1 MEQERVTGVARFG
14 GAIGLSVLL
23 HVAIVGSMFLS
34 PSELLPPSREPVVEV
49 TLVEPPALETA
60 PEPEPEPETP
70 EQKLDLA
77 ELLAK
82 PELDL
87 KPEAEQSA
95 TPPPAPEPAPEP
107 DKAPEAAPETAS
119 EPDPVPEPAPAPPPV
134 AAQDQP
140 LQPLPVLIPV
150 VEFGEEDSGPEAAA
164 DGSAAEPSGAA
175 EDNLQAADTEAA
187 EPAPGSAEE
196 LPGGGSGDGGPEA
209 PAGTDAAA
217 GQPLAAE
224 PEPVEDTAVAAAPI
238 AEEPAAGAPAAAPL
252 ASDIGALVAQ
262 AGETPEVAPPAPGEP
277 ELAETPAETSG
288 ETPGETL
295 AETEVASVLTGPLV
309 ATAPPRPKPPVETQV
324 ASADPQAA
332 PGAIRPGR
340 GTGAGSGTGS
350 GTGPGTGPGTAT
362 TSLANLKP
370 SRRLFSNTLSGDARA
385 KTAMRGMPREMRA
398 DVLCMTELRAQLT
411 DASPAYRPEVL
422 PTFRLKTGNVLA
434 TDRAGFRAG
443 GYWYNVAFRCELD
456 EDITK
461 VKSFAFEVRGA
472 VPRGEWAA
480 RGFPSY

>member
-49 TLVEPPALETA
+49 TLVEPPEPETA
-60 PEPEPEPETP
+60 PEPEPEPEAP

-87 KPEAEQSA
+87 KPEAEQPV
-95 TPPPAPEPAPEP
+95 TPPPAPEVAAPEPQPAPPSPPEPEQEPEPAPEP
-107 DKAPEAAPETAS
+107 EKAPEKAPEP
-119 EPDPVPEPAPAPPPV
+119 EPEPEPAPASPPA

-140 LQPLPVLIPV
+140 PQPLPVLIPV

-164 DGSAAEPSGAA
+164 DGSAAEKA
-175 EDNLQAADTEAA
+175 EVTADTSV
-187 EPAPGSAEE
+187 SAEAE
-196 LPGGGSGDGGPEA
+196 APAGGGSGDGGTDDNAPTGQA
-209 PAGTDAAA
+209 PADVATEPASAAVPEVAEPAQPAEQAAA
-217 GQPLAAE
+217 L
-224 PEPVEDTAVAAAPI
+224 
-238 AEEPAAGAPAAAPL
+238 AEETPAEVPAATPQAA
-252 ASDIGALVAQ
+252 DIAALVAT
-262 AGETPEVAPPAPGEP
+262 AGDTPEVAPPAPGEP
-277 ELAETPAETSG
+277 ELAAPAETDAN
-288 ETPGETL
+288 
-295 AETEVASVLTGPLV
+295 AELPASVLTGPLE
-309 ATAPPRPKPPVETQV
+309 AKAPPRPKPQQLAKANPEV
-324 ASADPQAA
+324 P

-340 GTGAGSGTGS
+340 GKGTGTGTGDGTGS
-350 GTGPGTGPGTAT
+350 GSGTA
-362 TSLANLKP
+362 SLANLKP
-370 SRRLFSNTLSGDARA
+370 SRRLFSNTLSGDSRA

-480 RGFPSY
+480 RGFPSF

>member
-1 MEQERVTGVARFG
+1 MEQERVRGVARFG

-34 PSELLPPSREPVVEV
+34 PSELLPPRREPVVEV
-49 TLVEPPALETA
+49 TLVEPLALETA

-70 EQKLDLA
+70 DQKLDLA

-87 KPEAEQSA
+87 KPEPEQSA
-95 TPPPAPEPAPEP
+95 TPPPPPPAPEAAAPEPQPAPPPPPEPEPSPEPAPEP
-107 DKAPEAAPETAS
+107 EKA
-119 EPDPVPEPAPAPPPV
+119 PEPAPAPPPV
-134 AAQDQP
+134 AAQDQLP
-140 LQPLPVLIPV
+140 QPLPVLIPV

-164 DGSAAEPSGAA
+164 DGSAAEQA
-175 EDNLQAADTEAA
+175 EVTADTST
-187 EPAPGSAEE
+187 SAEAE
-196 LPGGGSGDGGPEA
+196 APAGGGSGDGGTDDNAPSGQEQTADATEPASAAVPEVA
-209 PAGTDAAA
+209 EQAAA
-217 GQPLAAE
+217 L
-224 PEPVEDTAVAAAPI
+224 
-238 AEEPAAGAPAAAPL
+238 AEEMPAEVPAATPQAA
-252 ASDIGALVAQ
+252 DIAALVAT
-262 AGETPEVAPPAPGEP
+262 AGDTPEVAPPAPGEP
-277 ELAETPAETSG
+277 ELAAPAETDANADL
-288 ETPGETL
+288 P
-295 AETEVASVLTGPLV
+295 ASVLTGPLE
-309 ATAPPRPKPPVETQV
+309 AKAPPRPKPQQL
-324 ASADPQAA
+324 AKADPEVP

-340 GTGAGSGTGS
+340 GKGTGTGTGDGIGPGSGT
-350 GTGPGTGPGTAT
+350 A
-362 TSLANLKP
+362 SLANLKP

-461 VKSFAFEVRGA
+461 VRSFAFEVRGA